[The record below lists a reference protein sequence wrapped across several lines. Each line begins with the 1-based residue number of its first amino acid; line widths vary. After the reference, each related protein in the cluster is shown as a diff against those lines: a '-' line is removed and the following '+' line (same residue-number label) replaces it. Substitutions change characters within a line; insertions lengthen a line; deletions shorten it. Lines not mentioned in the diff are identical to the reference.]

1 MQIQTSGEG
10 QPQPALLRYFHYL
23 KQGTLIARIRARL
36 DANRRARR
44 RAWWQAEYEKGRQ
57 FKDIRL
63 LPGIR
68 FRLFWNSEISWLL
81 YVKDFEA
88 TERRFHQAFLR
99 KGDVYLD
106 IGANIGLFTVIA
118 ARKVGSTGRVYA
130 FEPIAATYD
139 RLQQNIA
146 LNRYRNVSSYKVALS
161 DAAGQA
167 EMTISTDG
175 FDGRNSMAKPTGG
188 EQFALETVSLSTL
201 DAFVAEHDL
210 AGRITMVKIDVEGW
224 ENHVLAGA
232 SRTFSAPDAPLLH
245 VEFTEEAL
253 QTARCS
259 SAELYQ
265 ALKKFGYELFLFD
278 EENHGLKPVSQEE
291 VRDRFVNVIATKQP
305 DRVLARLK
313 G

>member
-1 MQIQTSGEG
+1 MQRQTSGAG
-10 QPQPALLRYFHYL
+10 QPQPALLRYLNYL
-23 KQGTLIARIRARL
+23 KQGTLLARVQARL

-63 LPGIR
+63 LPGVR

-81 YVKDFEA
+81 FVKDFEA
-88 TERRFHQAFLR
+88 AERRFHQAFLR
-99 KGDVYLD
+99 QGDVYVD
-106 IGANIGLFTVIA
+106 IGANIGIFTVIA
-118 ARKVGSTGRVYA
+118 ARKVGRTGRVYD

-146 LNRYRNVSSYKVALS
+146 LNRCKNVSTYPLALS
-161 DAAGQA
+161 DAPGRA

-188 EQFALETVSLSTL
+188 EHFALETVSLSTL
-201 DAFVAEHDL
+201 DAFVAENDL

-232 SRTFSAPDAPLLH
+232 GRTFSAPDAPLLQ

-253 QTARCS
+253 QTANSS
-259 SAELYQ
+259 SAQLYQ
-265 ALKKFGYELFLFD
+265 ALKKFGYDLFLFD
-278 EENHGLKPVSQEE
+278 EDKRGLKPASQED
-291 VRDRFVNVIATKQP
+291 VRDRFVNVIASKHP
-305 DRVLARLK
+305 DRVFARLK